1 MNQEQNNLNPNNFN
15 TQGNNGIP
23 NNQPLNNQSFNQ
35 GIGFNQQPIN
45 TQPQPTTSYGQPI
58 NQMNVQQPTPQPM
71 NTFESGNTNNQNF
84 NSKPPKKMNLQL
96 IIGIIVAVVAIVVIL
111 MLLNGNK
118 NNGLVNNLNVS
129 LEENSLV
136 CNNKK
141 VCNQLNNSII
151 SIKNIETKYNDERT
165 TAIILDKD
173 GYVYLK
179 TKNDIIKM
187 EGTTKLT
194 DINYAVEVAYA
205 PNDIIIYDD
214 SNMYYISSENNSV
227 REFELSQNIKY
238 FVNFNEDSRLSVIDK
253 NGTGLIYYRCDR
265 YDNNS
270 CTNNE
275 DWFYEESLLVKN
287 AKYSGGE
294 AILINDKLY
303 SKSIVVNQELIQS
316 TGGIETQLILNNVNK
331 VWSWDNLSNDIYL
344 MALTNDSKLFFL
356 EAGSLMSHQLYELN
370 LNEKINNV
378 YFIDGGSYG
387 KAVVV
392 GENNAYLVSY
402 DYDDN
407 YDKYYKLDKLDTISS
422 YVDNIKG
429 FYSEDNKL
437 YTLLNNGNT
446 YLVKDFLKD

>member
-1 MNQEQNNLNPNNFN
+1 MNQEQNNLNTNNFN

-35 GIGFNQQPIN
+35 GMGFNQQSIN
-45 TQPQPTTSYGQPI
+45 PQPQPTPSF
-58 NQMNVQQPTPQPM
+58 QQTIMQKPTPQPM
-71 NTFESGNTNNQNF
+71 NNIFESGNTNNQNLS
-84 NSKPPKKMNLQL
+84 SKPPRKMNLGL
-96 IIGIIVAVVAIVVIL
+96 IIGIIVAAAVAIVVIL
-111 MLLNGNK
+111 ILLNGNK

-129 LEENSLV
+129 LEENSLM
-136 CNNKK
+136 CNDEKI
-141 VCNQLNNSII
+141 CNQLNNSII

-187 EGTTKLT
+187 EGATKLT

-214 SNMYYISSENNSV
+214 SSMYYISSENNSV
-227 REFELSQNIKY
+227 REFELSKNIKY
-238 FVNFNEDSRLSVIDK
+238 FVNFNEDSRLSAIDK

-275 DWFYEESLLVKN
+275 DWFYEESLLVRN

-344 MALTNDSKLFFL
+344 MALTNDAKLFFL
-356 EAGSLMSHQLYELN
+356 EAGSFMSHQLYELS
-370 LNEKINNV
+370 LNEKVNNV

-387 KAVVV
+387 KSIVV

-429 FYSEDNKL
+429 FYSENNKL

>member
-35 GIGFNQQPIN
+35 QRIN
-45 TQPQPTTSYGQPI
+45 TQPQPTTSYRQPI

-84 NSKPPKKMNLQL
+84 NSKPPKKMNLWL
-96 IIGIIVAVVAIVVIL
+96 IIGIIAAVAVAIVVIL
-111 MLLNGNK
+111 MLLNSNK
-118 NNGLVNNLNVS
+118 NLVNNLNVS

-136 CNNKK
+136 CNDKK

-238 FVNFNEDSRLSVIDK
+238 FVNFNEDSRLSAIDK

-270 CTNNE
+270 CINNE

-356 EAGSLMSHQLYELN
+356 EAGSLMSHQLYELS

-387 KAVVV
+387 KSVVV

-402 DYDDN
+402 DYDDK

>member
-35 GIGFNQQPIN
+35 QRIN
-45 TQPQPTTSYGQPI
+45 TQPQPTTSYRQPI

-84 NSKPPKKMNLQL
+84 NSKPPKKMNLWL
-96 IIGIIVAVVAIVVIL
+96 IIGIIAAVAVAIVVIL
-111 MLLNGNK
+111 MLLNSNK
-118 NNGLVNNLNVS
+118 NLVNNLNVS

-136 CNNKK
+136 CNDKK

-227 REFELSQNIKY
+227 REFELSQYIKY
-238 FVNFNEDSRLSVIDK
+238 FVNFNEDSRLSAIDK

-270 CTNNE
+270 CINNE

-356 EAGSLMSHQLYELN
+356 EAGSLMSHQLYELS

-387 KAVVV
+387 KSVVV
-392 GENNAYLVSY
+392 GENNAYLVSC
-402 DYDDN
+402 DYDDK

>member
-23 NNQPLNNQSFNQ
+23 NNQ
-35 GIGFNQQPIN
+35 
-45 TQPQPTTSYGQPI
+45 
-58 NQMNVQQPTPQPM
+58 
-71 NTFESGNTNNQNF
+71 NF
-84 NSKPPKKMNLQL
+84 NSKPPKKMNLLL
-96 IIGIIVAVVAIVVIL
+96 IIGIIAAVAVAIVVTL
-111 MLLNGNK
+111 MLLNSNK

-136 CNNKK
+136 CNDKK

-151 SIKNIETKYNDERT
+151 SIKNIETKYNHERT

-187 EGTTKLT
+187 EGKTKLT

-238 FVNFNEDSRLSVIDK
+238 FVNFNEDSRLSAIDK

-270 CTNNE
+270 CTNDE

-356 EAGSLMSHQLYELN
+356 EAGSLMSHQLYELS

-387 KAVVV
+387 KSVVV

-446 YLVKDFLKD
+446 YLVKDFLKE